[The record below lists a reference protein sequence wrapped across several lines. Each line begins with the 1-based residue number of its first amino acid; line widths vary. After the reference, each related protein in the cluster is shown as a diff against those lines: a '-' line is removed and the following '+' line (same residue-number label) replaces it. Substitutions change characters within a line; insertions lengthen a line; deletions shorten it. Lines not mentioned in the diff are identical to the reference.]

1 MKAFG
6 IYPDTEIYKA
16 FRTRNTMASVLK
28 SKSFTQGTNTA
39 QTEVFNWEDVASR
52 AKQYID
58 TVRQQAQQLLRDSQL
73 ECARIQSQ
81 AKDEGTRLGESQV
94 ERLAMQMAGQI
105 AEKRI
110 QEAAH
115 NVKTLCE
122 DLESATQQ
130 WLRQWQHET
139 ITLAIGIAEKIL
151 SRQIESDPSILIS
164 WIEDSVRLIQGQRQI
179 LLRIHPD
186 DAQRLS
192 TALSELVDDMKPSV
206 EIQVVEDVAVG
217 KFGVILQ
224 TPDTTIDR
232 SLQTQLKRLVEEL
245 Q

>member
-1 MKAFG
+1 
-6 IYPDTEIYKA
+6 
-16 FRTRNTMASVLK
+16 MASVLK
-28 SKSFTQGTNTA
+28 SKSLTLGTNTA
-39 QTEVFNWEDVASR
+39 QTEVFNWEDVAAR

-58 TVRQQAQQLLRDSQL
+58 TVREQAQQLLRESQT
-73 ECARIQSQ
+73 ECALIQAR
-81 AKDEGTRLGESQV
+81 AKEDGTRQGENHV

-110 QEAAH
+110 QEATH
-115 NVKTLCE
+115 SVKVLCV
-122 DLESATQQ
+122 DLETATQQ

-139 ITLAIGIAEKIL
+139 ITIAIAISEKIL
-151 SRQIESDPSILIS
+151 ARQIESDPSILIS

-179 LLRIHPD
+179 LLRIHPE

-192 TALSELVDDMKPSV
+192 SAISELVDDMKPSV
-206 EIQVVEDVAVG
+206 EIQVAEDVTVG
-217 KFGVILQ
+217 KFGVIMQ

>member
-1 MKAFG
+1 
-6 IYPDTEIYKA
+6 
-16 FRTRNTMASVLK
+16 MASVLK
-28 SKSFTQGTNTA
+28 SKSLTLGTNTA
-39 QTEVFNWEDVASR
+39 QTEVFNWEDVATR

-58 TVRQQAQQLLRDSQL
+58 TVREQAQQLLRESQT
-73 ECARIQSQ
+73 ECALIQAR
-81 AKDEGTRLGESQV
+81 AKEEGTRQGENHV

-105 AEKRI
+105 AEKRV

-115 NVKTLCE
+115 SVKVLCE
-122 DLESATQQ
+122 DLEAATQQ

-139 ITLAIGIAEKIL
+139 ITIAIAISEKIL
-151 SRQIESDPSILIS
+151 ARQIESDPSILIS

-192 TALSELVDDMKPSV
+192 SAISELVNDMKPSV
-206 EIQVVEDVAVG
+206 EIQVAEDVAVG
-217 KFGVILQ
+217 KFGVVLQ

>member
-1 MKAFG
+1 
-6 IYPDTEIYKA
+6 
-16 FRTRNTMASVLK
+16 MASVLK
-28 SKSFTQGTNTA
+28 SKSFTLGSNTA

-58 TVRQQAQQLLRDSQL
+58 TVREQARQLLQESQL
-73 ECARIQSQ
+73 ECTRIQAH
-81 AKDEGTRLGESQV
+81 AKEEGTRLGESQV

-105 AEKRI
+105 AEKRV
-110 QEAAH
+110 QEAVRSVSA
-115 NVKTLCE
+115 LCE
-122 DLESATQQ
+122 ELEAATQQ

-139 ITLAIGIAEKIL
+139 ITLAIGITEKIL
-151 SRQIESDPSILIS
+151 ARQIESDPSILIS
-164 WIEDSVRLIQGQRQI
+164 WIEDAVRLIQGQRQI
-179 LLRIHPD
+179 VLRIHPE

-206 EIQVVEDVAVG
+206 EVQVVEDVAVG

>member
-1 MKAFG
+1 
-6 IYPDTEIYKA
+6 
-16 FRTRNTMASVLK
+16 MASVIK
-28 SKSFTQGTNTA
+28 SNAFTLGTNTA

-58 TVRQQAQQLLRDSQL
+58 TVREQAQQLLRESQI
-73 ECARIQSQ
+73 ECTRMQ
-81 AKDEGTRLGESQV
+81 ALAKEEGTRLGENHV

-105 AEKRI
+105 AEKRV
-110 QEAAH
+110 QEAASS
-115 NVKTLCE
+115 VKTLCE
-122 DLESATQQ
+122 DLETATQQ

-139 ITLAIGIAEKIL
+139 ITLAIGISEKIL

-179 LLRIHPD
+179 LLRIHPE

-192 TALSELVDDMKPSV
+192 SALSELIEDMQPSV

>member
-1 MKAFG
+1 
-6 IYPDTEIYKA
+6 
-16 FRTRNTMASVLK
+16 MASVFK
-28 SKSFTQGTNTA
+28 SRFLPQGANTA

-52 AKQYID
+52 AKQYIE
-58 TVRQQAQQLLRDSQL
+58 TVREQAQQMLRDSQS
-73 ECARIQSQ
+73 ECARLQ
-81 AKDEGTRLGESQV
+81 AQAREEGIRSGENQV

-110 QEAAH
+110 QEAAGS
-115 NVKTLCE
+115 VRTLCE
-122 DLESATQQ
+122 DLENATQQ

-139 ITLAIGIAEKIL
+139 ITLAIAITEKL
-151 SRQIESDPSILIS
+151 LCRQIESDPTVLID
-164 WIEDSVRLIQGQRQI
+164 WIEDAVRMVQGQRQI

-192 TALSELVDDMKPSV
+192 SALTELVEEMKPSM
-206 EIQVVEDVAVG
+206 EIQVSEDVSIG
-217 KFGVILQ
+217 RFGVILQ

-232 SLQTQLKRLVEEL
+232 SMQTQLKRLAEEL

>member
-1 MKAFG
+1 
-6 IYPDTEIYKA
+6 
-16 FRTRNTMASVLK
+16 MASVLK
-28 SKSFTQGTNTA
+28 SKSFSLGTNTA

-58 TVRQQAQQLLRDSQL
+58 TVREQAQQLLQDSKI
-73 ECARIQSQ
+73 ECVRMQ
-81 AKDEGTRLGESQV
+81 AKAKEDGTRLGENHI
-94 ERLAMQMAGQI
+94 ERLAMQMASQI
-105 AEKRI
+105 AEKRV
-110 QEAAH
+110 QEAAQS
-115 NVKTLCE
+115 VKSLCE
-122 DLESATQQ
+122 DLETATQQ

-139 ITLAIGIAEKIL
+139 ITLAIGISEKIL
-151 SRQIESDPSILIS
+151 ARQIESDPSILIS

-179 LLRIHPD
+179 VLRIHPE

-192 TALSELVDDMKPSV
+192 SALSELIDDMKPSV

-232 SLQTQLKRLVEEL
+232 SLQMQLKRLVEEL

>member
-1 MKAFG
+1 
-6 IYPDTEIYKA
+6 
-16 FRTRNTMASVLK
+16 MASVIK
-28 SKSFTQGTNTA
+28 SNAFTLGTNTA

-58 TVRQQAQQLLRDSQL
+58 TVREQAQQLLRESQI
-73 ECARIQSQ
+73 ECTRLQ
-81 AKDEGTRLGESQV
+81 AMAKEEGTRLGESHV

-105 AEKRI
+105 AEKRV
-110 QEAAH
+110 QEAAGS
-115 NVKTLCE
+115 VKTLCE
-122 DLESATQQ
+122 DLETATQQ

-139 ITLAIGIAEKIL
+139 ITLAIGISEKIL
-151 SRQIESDPSILIS
+151 ARQIESDPSILIS

-179 LLRIHPD
+179 LLRIHPE
-186 DAQRLS
+186 DASRLS
-192 TALSELVDDMKPSV
+192 SALSELIEDMQPSV